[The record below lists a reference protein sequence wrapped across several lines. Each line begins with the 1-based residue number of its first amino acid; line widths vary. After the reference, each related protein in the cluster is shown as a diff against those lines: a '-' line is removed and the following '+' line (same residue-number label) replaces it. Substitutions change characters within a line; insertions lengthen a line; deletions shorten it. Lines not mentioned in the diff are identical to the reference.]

1 MRLGSGNG
9 QLRGVEE
16 ELHLSTTSHHPGTT
30 LPTRD
35 KIDVS
40 EAWWGHLFVPAF
52 ENQYV
57 TGQGIRFAL
66 GSEATN
72 FGNRSTGE
80 RLRLKLKNL
89 ADLRSEEAVIVDFM
103 GVGVM
108 SASLADEFIAKLVKE
123 LGSTRFFGRYRFVN
137 LSGFAAT
144 TLDQV
149 IAQRLGS

>member
-1 MRLGSGNG
+1 MGPRTCTRVRESVRHGS
-9 QLRGVEE
+9 
-16 ELHLSTTSHHPGTT
+16 
-30 LPTRD
+30 
-35 KIDVS
+35 
-40 EAWWGHLFVPAF
+40 
-52 ENQYV
+52 
-57 TGQGIRFAL
+57 GIRFAL
-66 GSEATN
+66 GSATN

-89 ADLRSEEAVIVDFM
+89 ADLHSEEAVIVDFM
-103 GVGVM
+103 GVDGM
-108 SASLADEFIAKLVKE
+108 SASFADEFIARLVKK